1 MLVDKRIAQKFLHTT
16 SWHELS
22 DDDHILYQSYLFLLR
37 PSSDMLVLFR
47 KQLYIKFPTDYAVIR
62 DGDGFQT
69 GKITIKTKDY
79 QYATC
84 FDTRTYSCAQP
95 KLQRKAD
102 SQDFMNM
109 IQECTDAPK
118 SRFNSKTWPSTN
130 ELTEDSKSWIY
141 QKDRKVMLSLPVES
155 VIERELNCG
164 DVLTPEDQQNMYTLP
179 DYFSLEADKIE
190 GVHTKCQSEDIVNRK
205 DQVPW
210 NIDIEKWP
218 QHADHFI
225 DWISLRCT
233 TKTITYGNKTLHVSD
248 DNIDH
253 SLLKPLLQKI
263 RGALLTPSYIDKS

>member
-1 MLVDKRIAQKFLHTT
+1 MKQVQLVFTVLTKARRVGTILSCVTNFDEEKISTVTRQMQFVKYCTRNLESIQRVSSCRYMLVDKRIAQKFLHTT

-69 GKITIKTKDY
+69 GKITLKTKDY
-79 QYATC
+79 KYATC

-118 SRFNSKTWPSTN
+118 SLFNSKVWPSTN

-141 QKDRKVMLSLPVES
+141 QKDRRVMLSLPVES
-155 VIERELNCG
+155 VIEREL
-164 DVLTPEDQQNMYTLP
+164 
-179 DYFSLEADKIE
+179 
-190 GVHTKCQSEDIVNRK
+190 IV
-205 DQVPW
+205 
-210 NIDIEKWP
+210 
-218 QHADHFI
+218 AMF
-225 DWISLRCT
+225 
-233 TKTITYGNKTLHVSD
+233 
-248 DNIDH
+248 
-253 SLLKPLLQKI
+253 
-263 RGALLTPSYIDKS
+263 